1 MAENPLFFYFFGE
14 GGDAFIMKIFDM
26 AMEYRSFFLTGLQ
39 YTLLLALIG
48 VVCGFV
54 LGILVAL
61 LRMSKIAPLRW
72 IATAWVEFLRG
83 TPMLVQLF
91 LIHYGLPVFGME
103 FTPIESGAITLTI
116 NSSAYLAE
124 IFRAGIQG
132 VDRGQTE
139 AARSLGMR
147 QGMTMRYIVL
157 PQALKSV
164 LPAIGNEFIT
174 IIKESSIVAMIGVTD
189 LLFQARTITTIT
201 YDGLT
206 PLVVIALMYFV
217 LTFTLSKLLG
227 ILERRLNTDDRR

>member
-1 MAENPLFFYFFGE
+1 MNIFNMAY
-14 GGDAFIMKIFDM
+14 
-26 AMEYRSFFLTGLQ
+26 EYRNFFLSGLQ
-39 YTLLLALIG
+39 YTLLLAVLG
-48 VVCGFV
+48 VFFGFV
-54 LGILVAL
+54 LGIAIAL
-61 LRMSKIAPLRW
+61 LRMSKWWPVRF

-91 LIHYGLPVFGME
+91 LIHYGLATFGIE
-103 FTPIESGAITLTI
+103 FSAMESGAITLSI

-132 VDRGQTE
+132 VDRGQVE

-174 IIKESSIVAMIGVTD
+174 IIKESSIVSFIGVMD
-189 LLFQARTITTIT
+189 LMFQSRSVSTIT
-201 YDGLT
+201 YDGFT
-206 PLVVIALMYFV
+206 PLVIIAFMYFV
-217 LTFTLSKLLG
+217 LTFTLSKILG
-227 ILERRLNTDDRR
+227 RLERRLNTDDRG

>member
-1 MAENPLFFYFFGE
+1 M
-14 GGDAFIMKIFDM
+14 DIFNL
-26 AMEYRSFFLTGLQ
+26 AYEYRSFFLSGLQ
-39 YTLLLALIG
+39 YTLLLAVLG
-48 VVCGFV
+48 VVFGFV
-54 LGILVAL
+54 LGIIVSLM
-61 LRMSKIAPLRW
+61 RMSKWRIIRF

-91 LIHYGLPVFGME
+91 LIHYGLPEFGLN

-132 VDRGQTE
+132 VDRGQVE
-139 AARSLGMR
+139 AARSLGMK
-147 QGMTMRYIVL
+147 QGMTMRHIVL

-174 IIKESSIVAMIGVTD
+174 IIKESSIVSMIGVAD

-201 YDGLT
+201 YEGLS
-206 PLVVIALMYFV
+206 PLVVIAVMYFV
-217 LTFTLSKLLG
+217 LTFTLSKILG
-227 ILERRLNTDDRR
+227 RLERRLNTDDRR